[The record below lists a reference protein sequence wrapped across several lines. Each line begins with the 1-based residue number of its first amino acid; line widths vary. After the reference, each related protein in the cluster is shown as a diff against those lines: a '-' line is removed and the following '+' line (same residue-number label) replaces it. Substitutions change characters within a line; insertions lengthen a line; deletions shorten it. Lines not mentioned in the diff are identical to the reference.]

1 MKFLMLGKY
10 SYEGIKN
17 ISKERTKK
25 VVELIKKSGG
35 EIDGMYV
42 LVGEYDLA
50 FLLEIPSVEDVI
62 KLSVELV
69 KLTGISFT
77 SFPAIEVE
85 KFDKLVR

>member
-10 SYEGIKN
+10 SSEAIKN

-25 VVELIKKSGG
+25 VVELIKKYGG
-35 EIDGMYV
+35 KIDVRYV

-50 FLLEIPSVEDVI
+50 FLLELPSVEDVI

-77 SFPAIEVE
+77 SFPAVDVE
-85 KFDKLVR
+85 KFDKLVG